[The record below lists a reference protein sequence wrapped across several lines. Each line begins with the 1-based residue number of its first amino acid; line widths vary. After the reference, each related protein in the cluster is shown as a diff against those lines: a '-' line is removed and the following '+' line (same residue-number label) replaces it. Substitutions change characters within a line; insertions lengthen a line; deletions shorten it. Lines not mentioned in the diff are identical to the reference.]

1 MTEGVE
7 TAAVDTDMETK
18 KQYHKDL
25 RNLHSIVNL
34 KSEIEGKLRRM
45 PSDLN
50 NMFLYRVVAFSLS
63 GTCLVDLRC
72 DYEDPSQCPWEAR
85 LACRLKSTQLTRLL
99 DSSVMSRRKIAV
111 EKLRKKSNN
120 AKEGAG
126 SAE

>member
-1 MTEGVE
+1 MTEAVE
-7 TAAVDTDMETK
+7 TAGVDTDMETK
-18 KQYHKDL
+18 KHYQKDL

-45 PSDLN
+45 PTDLS

-72 DYEDPSQCPWEAR
+72 DYEDPSQCSWEAR

-99 DSSVMSRRKIAV
+99 DSGVMSRRKMPV
-111 EKLRKKSNN
+111 EKLRKRSQNGKD
-120 AKEGAG
+120 GAG
-126 SAE
+126 NEE

>member
-25 RNLHSIVNL
+25 RNLHSIVHM
-34 KSEIEGKLRRM
+34 KSDIEGNIKRM
-45 PSDLN
+45 PPDLS

-72 DYEDPSQCPWEAR
+72 DYEDP
-85 LACRLKSTQLTRLL
+85 T
-99 DSSVMSRRKIAV
+99 
-111 EKLRKKSNN
+111 
-120 AKEGAG
+120 
-126 SAE
+126 